1 MTDPITT
8 PAQMREA
15 AALLPCPF
23 CGSDAETVTGPVPR
37 KWGVM
42 CRACDAWRDD
52 RCGTEADAIAAWNRR
67 ALPVAE
73 QQAIRDRALDDAA
86 QAVSN
91 RAAYWWAEAAAADD
105 TGRKKLSLSYEAK
118 ALACIELAAVIRV
131 LKEKPE

>member
-8 PAQMREA
+8 PAEMREA
-15 AALLPCPF
+15 ASLLPCPF

-52 RCGTEADAIAAWNRR
+52 RCGTEAEAITAWNRR

-73 QQAIRDRALDDAA
+73 RQAIRDRALEEAAQCCDDEADRCDDAVKWGGHRRYIQNLKA
-86 QAVSN
+86 AAYAMRD
-91 RAAYWWAEAAAADD
+91 RAAA
-105 TGRKKLSLSYEAK
+105 
-118 ALACIELAAVIRV
+118 IRAM
-131 LKEKPE
+131 KGTKG